1 MTAGDA
7 AVDERERRMRG
18 RNRALLVVLLVLAG
32 LFYLI
37 SIVRITAGFQP

>member
-7 AVDERERRMRG
+7 AADERERRMRA
-18 RNRALLVVLLVLAG
+18 RNRALLAVLLALAG

-37 SIVRITAGFQP
+37 SIVRITLGLQP